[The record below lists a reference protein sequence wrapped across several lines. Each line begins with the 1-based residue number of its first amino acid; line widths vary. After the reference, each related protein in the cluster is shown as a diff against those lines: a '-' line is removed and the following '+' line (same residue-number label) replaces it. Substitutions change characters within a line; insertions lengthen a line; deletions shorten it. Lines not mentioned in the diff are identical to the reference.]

1 MPRRCVLTFF
11 LYVPP
16 TLGNLH
22 AFSSFLLDNRGR
34 SHFVL
39 VNIVACRWL
48 EIGGAYLIFFQ
59 FSGVI
64 TLKKAKCK
72 DTLLPS
78 IISLLLVLFSSKGR
92 RTILYP
98 FFVLIFILFTFF

>member
-1 MPRRCVLTFF
+1 MPRRCVPTFL

-22 AFSSFLLDNRGR
+22 AFSSFLDNRGR

-39 VNIVACRWL
+39 VNIVTFRWL
-48 EIGGAYLIFFQ
+48 EIGGVYLIFFQ

-78 IISLLLVLFSSKGR
+78 IISLLLVPFSSTGR

-98 FFVLIFILFTFF
+98 FFV